1 MVIVRAALLDNT
13 QPDPEWAASLAKQ
26 LRTVAVDAHPASAG
40 EVYLV
45 LTPVNGAHP
54 AAADKAA
61 ADLIATPRT
70 FGLRIAAHTY
80 DLSDRD

>member
-1 MVIVRAALLDNT
+1 MVIVRAALPSGV
-13 QPDPEWAASLAKQ
+13 QPDTQWAASLTKQ
-26 LRTVAVDAHPASAG
+26 LRTVTVDAHPASAG

-61 ADLIATPRT
+61 AELIATPST

>member
-1 MVIVRAALLDNT
+1 MVIVRAALPRGV
-13 QPDPEWAASLAKQ
+13 QPDTQWAARLAEQ
-26 LRTVAVDAHPASAG
+26 LRTVTVDAHPASAG

-54 AAADKAA
+54 TAADKAA
-61 ADLIATPRT
+61 AELIATPRN

>member
-1 MVIVRAALLDNT
+1 MVIVRAALPSGV
-13 QPDPEWAASLAKQ
+13 QPDTHWAASLTKQ
-26 LRTVAVDAHPASAG
+26 LRTVTVDAHPASAG

-61 ADLIATPRT
+61 AELIATPRS

>member
-1 MVIVRAALLDNT
+1 MVIVRAALPDNT
-13 QPDPEWAASLAKQ
+13 RPDSEWAASLARQ
-26 LRTVAVDAHPASAG
+26 LRTVTVDAHPASAG

-54 AAADKAA
+54 AAGKAA
-61 ADLIATPRT
+61 AELIATPRT